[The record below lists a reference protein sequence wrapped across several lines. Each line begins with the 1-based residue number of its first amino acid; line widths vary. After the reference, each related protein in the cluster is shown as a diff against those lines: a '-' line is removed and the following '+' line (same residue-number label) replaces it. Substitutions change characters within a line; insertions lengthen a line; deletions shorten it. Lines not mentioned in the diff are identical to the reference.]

1 VKKLSARRRHPLA
14 ALVVLLFALAITGGL
29 YAAFAPTGSA
39 QADAG
44 QSSLAIEQG
53 KKLYAVGCSSCH
65 GLSGEGTKDG
75 PSLVGVGSAA
85 VDFQVGTGR
94 MPAQQPGAQVPSKK
108 VIYTQ
113 DQIDQLAAY
122 VATLGAGPAIPTAD
136 QYAAGD
142 VARGGE
148 LFRTNCAQCHNF
160 AGSGGALSEG
170 KFAPSLDGASAKH
183 IYEAMLTG
191 PQNMPSF
198 PDSIMSQQ
206 NKQDIIAYVTH
217 TNDGA
222 KNPNYGGLTL
232 GALGPVTE
240 GLFGWIFA
248 LGALIGI
255 AIWIAA
261 RTPKAKKS

>member
-14 ALVVLLFALAITGGL
+14 ALVVLLFALATTGGL
-29 YAAFAPTGSA
+29 YAAFAPTSSA
-39 QADAG
+39 QADTS
-44 QSSLAIEQG
+44 QSLAIEQG
-53 KKLYAVGCSSCH
+53 KKLFQVGCSSCH
-65 GLSGEGTKDG
+65 GLNGEGTKIG
-75 PSLVGVGSAA
+75 PTLVGVGSAA

-94 MPAQQPGAQVPSKK
+94 MPAQQPGPQIPSKK
-108 VIYTQ
+108 VIYNQ
-113 DQIDQLAAY
+113 AQIDQMAAY
-122 VATLGAGPAIPTAD
+122 VATLGPGPSA
-136 QYAAGD
+136 
-142 VARGGE
+142 GGE

-170 KFAPSLDGASAKH
+170 KYAPPLVGVSAKH

-191 PQNMPSF
+191 PQNMPTF
-198 PDSIMSQQ
+198 PDSTMPQQ
-206 NKQDIIAYVTH
+206 QKQDIIAFVTH
-217 TNDGA
+217 TTDQA

-232 GALGPVTE
+232 GSLGPVTE